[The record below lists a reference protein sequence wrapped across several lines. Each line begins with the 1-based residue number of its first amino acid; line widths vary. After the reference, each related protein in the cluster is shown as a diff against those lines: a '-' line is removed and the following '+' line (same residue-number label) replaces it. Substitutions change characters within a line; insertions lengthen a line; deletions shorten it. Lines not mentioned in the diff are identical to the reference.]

1 MRVGLLTHEPFYPP
15 SGGGS
20 AEAVYLARELVRRG
34 HAVEV
39 FCPEVADAA
48 AVEARCGV
56 RLHLFR
62 TWKMGRYAA
71 LRNLKYLAYPAAL
84 TRFVARQIA
93 AGTARPDVLVSQH
106 AISAVAAGRLRVRLG
121 VPVVMNFLDCLTG
134 FMETWP
140 AWKMPPPVVR
150 ALRRYELSLPVR
162 YRADAVLT
170 VSDPLRD
177 LFVEAGFPAKRIR
190 PIYYGLDAALFR
202 PGLAEDAALSGPPV
216 VVMHGSFDEHH
227 LGPIAV
233 EAAVRLAELRPEAR
247 WRFVGRETTGLRRF
261 VAAVRRRRPGFAPEL
276 TGFIPYE
283 QVPAAVA
290 GGSVGVTP
298 YEPSTGTHC
307 AFVAKTV
314 EYLALGLPVV
324 STPLE
329 SARRY
334 YAGWPAVKLAGAD
347 GGSVARAL
355 ANWLATPVAERRA
368 LAAVAGGRVRTE
380 LDWAAVCGRA
390 AEVIGAQAAGGGEGR
405 AVHAHA

>member
-1 MRVGLLTHEPFYPP
+1 MRIGLLTHEPFFPP

-34 HAVEV
+34 HTVEV
-39 FCPEVADAA
+39 FCPEVPDAA
-48 AVEARCGV
+48 AVEARFGV

-62 TWKMGRYAA
+62 AWKMGRYAA

-84 TRFVARQIA
+84 TRFVAQHA
-93 AGTARPDVLVSQH
+93 AAARPDVLVSQH
-106 AISAVAAGRLRVRLG
+106 AISAVAAGRLRARLG

-140 AWKMPPPVVR
+140 AWKMPPAAVR
-150 ALRRYELSLPVR
+150 LLRRYELSLPVR

-177 LFVEAGFPAKRIR
+177 LFVAAGFPAKRIR

-202 PGLAEDAALSGPPV
+202 PGLAEDAELSGPPV

-233 EAAVRLAELRPEAR
+233 DAATRLGELRPDAR
-247 WRFVGRETTGLRRF
+247 WRFVGRETPGLRRF

-283 QVPAAVA
+283 RVPAAVA

-324 STPLE
+324 STPLAGAQ
-329 SARRY
+329 SY
-334 YAGWPAVKLAGAD
+334 YAGVRAVRFSRAD
-347 GGSVARAL
+347 GASVAEEL
-355 ANWLATPVAERRA
+355 AAWLATPVAERRA
-368 LAAVAGGRVRTE
+368 LAEEAGARVRRE
-380 LDWAAVCGRA
+380 LDWPAVCGRA
-390 AEVIGAQAAGGGEGR
+390 AEVIEAQASGTR
-405 AVHAHA
+405 A

>member
-1 MRVGLLTHEPFYPP
+1 MRIGLLTHEPFFPP

-39 FCPEVADAA
+39 FAPESADAA
-48 AVEARCGV
+48 AVEARSGV
-56 RLHLFR
+56 RLHGFR
-62 TWKMGRYAA
+62 AWRMGRYTA

-84 TRFVARQIA
+84 TRFVARR
-93 AGTARPDVLVSQH
+93 AGPSPPDVLVSQH
-106 AISAVAAGRLRVRLG
+106 AIAAVAAGRLRARLG

-134 FMETWP
+134 FMETWS
-140 AWKMPPPVVR
+140 AWKMPPALVR
-150 ALRRYELSLPVR
+150 ALRRYELGLPVR

-177 LFVEAGFPAKRIR
+177 LFVQAGFPEKRIR

-202 PGLAEDAALSGPPV
+202 PGLAEDAERSGPPV

-233 EAAVRLAELRPEAR
+233 AAAVRLGELRPDAR
-247 WRFVGRETTGLRRF
+247 WRFVGRETPGLRRF
-261 VAAVRRRRPGFAPEL
+261 VAAVRRQRPGFAPEL
-276 TGFIPYE
+276 RGFVPYE
-283 QVPAAVA
+283 EIPAAIA

-314 EYLALGLPVV
+314 ECLALGLPVV

-329 SARRY
+329 SAQRY
-334 YAGWPAVKLAGAD
+334 YAGLGGVRFARAE
-347 GGSVARAL
+347 GGSVAREL
-355 ANWLATPVAERRA
+355 AGWLAVPVAERRA
-368 LAAVAGGRVRTE
+368 QAAATGARVRRE
-380 LDWAAVCGRA
+380 LDWPAVCGRA
-390 AEVIGAQAAGGGEGR
+390 AEVIERVAGGLDAGTSVR
-405 AVHAHA
+405 SPS